1 MRTPGH
7 DVRGYGC
14 MSGETPALTQP
25 ALLDQLEAT
34 GALKK
39 GHFLYAS
46 GLHGDTYVE
55 KFNLLR
61 NPQATSVVCRHFSD
75 RFRGEKIDVVV
86 GPTTGGILL
95 AFETARQLGV
105 AAAYAER
112 SSDGTSGREIR
123 RETTFEPGA
132 RVLVVDDI
140 LTTGGSV
147 RETLLAL
154 EAHPVE
160 VVAVGVL
167 VDRSAGEVTFG
178 DIPLVAIASQKFD
191 AWEAD
196 ACPLCAQGVPLKKP
210 GTTAQPDTGA

>member
-1 MRTPGH
+1 M
-7 DVRGYGC
+7 
-14 MSGETPALTQP
+14 TQP
-25 ALLDQLEAT
+25 DLLQQLEAS
-34 GALKK
+34 GALKR

-61 NPQATSVVCRHFSD
+61 NPQATSTVCEHFAD
-75 RFRGEKIDVVV
+75 RFRDERIDVVV

-112 SSDGTSGREIR
+112 ASDGGVGREIR
-123 RETTFEPGA
+123 RGTTFEPGA
-132 RVLVVDDI
+132 RVIVVDDI

-147 RETLLAL
+147 RETLTAL
-154 EAHPVE
+154 KTHPIE

-167 VDRSAGEVTFG
+167 VDRSAGATTFG
-178 DIPLVAIASQKFD
+178 DVPLVAIASRKFD
-191 AWEAD
+191 AWRTD
-196 ACPLCAQGVPLKKP
+196 SCPLCAADVPLEKP
-210 GTTAQPDTGA
+210 GTTAQPEKT